1 MLVVAVLSAVVVASF
16 AGCDLFKSIS
26 LDEVKSNLEEA
37 GYEVTVLTSKEF
49 VEQKEEEYPFVLESE
64 LSKYLCAVKGEDKI
78 ELFFFKSVDNAS
90 DNYNFMHSD
99 LPKSG
104 QNNEVVYFA
113 TKQAKADAKI

>member
-78 ELFFFKSVDNAS
+78 ELFFFTSVDNAS